1 MTGQMYNNLFLFLA
15 KLYLIF
21 HHLSVLYLVNQ
32 TEMKKI
38 AVLVSGSGSNA
49 ENLVKYFRKGDFARV
64 TIILSNKKDAF
75 ALERAQRLGVPSL
88 YFNRDEFYNSSKILG
103 TLKEQEIDWVV
114 LAGFLWLVPNEI
126 IEEYQ
131 GRIVNIHPALLPKY
145 GGKGMFGM
153 KVHNA
158 VVENGEHETGITI
171 HYVNSRY
178 DEGNVIFQAKIEV
191 LPSYTP
197 EMVADKVHALEYEHF
212 PRVIEEIIMGK

>member
-1 MTGQMYNNLFLFLA
+1 MYNNLFLFLA
-15 KLYLIF
+15 KLYLF
-21 HHLSVLYLVNQ
+21 FYSFSVLYLGNQ

-49 ENLVKYFRKGDFARV
+49 ENLVKYFRKGDLARV
-64 TIILSNKKDAF
+64 TLILSNKRDAF

-88 YFNRDEFYNSSKILG
+88 YFDRNEFYNSSKVLE
-103 TLKEQEIDWVV
+103 TLKEQEIDWIV
-114 LAGFLWLVPNEI
+114 LAGFLWLVPNAI
-126 IEEYQ
+126 IEAYQ

-153 KVHNA
+153 KVHTA

-178 DEGNVIFQAKIEV
+178 DEGNVIFQVKTEV
-191 LPSYTP
+191 LPTDTP
-197 EMVADKVHALEYEHF
+197 EIVADKVHALEYEHF
-212 PRVIEEIIMGK
+212 PKVVEGIIAAR